1 MLKKTVTYETFDG
14 ETVTEDFYFNLT
26 KAELSDRQF
35 SVKGGLSALLEQ
47 IIKTNDQ
54 TKMYSMFKE
63 IILAAYGE
71 KSADGRKF
79 IKSKE
84 ISENFTH
91 TEAYSAIF
99 MELLDDADAA
109 AAFVTGIL
117 PKDLQANVKDGFD
130 AELKKLREPD
140 LRNSSDASTTS

>member
-35 SVKGGLSALLEQ
+35 SVKGGLSALMEQ

-54 TKMYSMFKE
+54 TKMYSIFKE

-91 TEAYSAIF
+91 TEAYSTIF
-99 MELLDDADAA
+99 MELLNDADAA

-117 PKDLQANVKDGFD
+117 PKDIQSNVKDGFD
-130 AELKKLREPD
+130 AELKKLGKTN
-140 LRNSSDASTTS
+140 LRNGSDVSTTS

>member
-35 SVKGGLSALLEQ
+35 SVEGGLSALLEQ
-47 IIKTNDQ
+47 VTKTNDQ
-54 TKMYSMFKE
+54 NKMYSIFKE
-63 IILAAYGE
+63 IILTAYGE

-84 ISENFTH
+84 ISENFSH
-91 TEAYSAIF
+91 TEAYSTIF
-99 MELLDDADAA
+99 MELLSDVDAA
-109 AAFVTGIL
+109 VAFVTGIL
-117 PKDLQANVKDGFD
+117 PKDLQSNVKDSFD
-130 AELKKLREPD
+130 DELKKLGATN

>member
-54 TKMYSMFKE
+54 TKMYNMFKE

-79 IKSKE
+79 IMSKE

-91 TEAYSAIF
+91 TEAYSTIF

-117 PKDLQANVKDGFD
+117 PKDIQSSAKDGFD
-130 AELKKLREPD
+130 AELKKLREPK
-140 LRNSSDASTTS
+140 LRSGSDVSTTP

>member
-54 TKMYSMFKE
+54 TKMYNMFKE

-91 TEAYSAIF
+91 TEAYSTIF
-99 MELLDDADAA
+99 MELLNDADAA

-117 PKDLQANVKDGFD
+117 PKDIQSSAKDGFD
-130 AELKKLREPD
+130 AELKKLREPN
-140 LRNSSDASTTS
+140 LRSGSDVSATS

>member
-54 TKMYSMFKE
+54 TKMYNMFKE

-91 TEAYSAIF
+91 TEAYSTIF
-99 MELLDDADAA
+99 MELLNDADAA

-117 PKDLQANVKDGFD
+117 PKDIQSNVKDGFD
-130 AELKKLREPD
+130 AELKKLRETNV
-140 LRNSSDASTTS
+140 RTGSDVSATS

>member
-35 SVKGGLSALLEQ
+35 SVKGGLSALMEQ

-54 TKMYSMFKE
+54 TKMYSIFKE

-91 TEAYSAIF
+91 TEAYSTIF
-99 MELLDDADAA
+99 MELLNDADAA

-117 PKDLQANVKDGFD
+117 PKDIQSNVKDGFD
-130 AELKKLREPD
+130 AELKKLGATN
-140 LRNSSDASTTS
+140 LRNGSDVSTAS

>member
-91 TEAYSAIF
+91 TEAYSTIF
-99 MELLDDADAA
+99 MELLNDADAA

-117 PKDLQANVKDGFD
+117 PKDMQSNVKDGFD

-140 LRNSSDASTTS
+140 LRNGSDVSTTP

>member
-79 IKSKE
+79 VKSKE

-117 PKDLQANVKDGFD
+117 PKDIQSNVKDGFD
-130 AELKKLREPD
+130 AELKKLGTTN
-140 LRNSSDASTTS
+140 LRTGSDVSTTS